1 MKAFTIVDQNTGTLR
16 PTEVPAPPAPANN
29 QVQLELIGTSI
40 NPIDPLVARGY
51 GAPLLNTKRQVPL
64 IPGRDAVARVVDV
77 GKGVTDL
84 RPGQRV
90 IVAASPRTGGT
101 YAAAFNLPRK
111 CVAPIKDSLSDANAA
126 GLGYA
131 GLTALQALAAAGL
144 SADNARGKTLCINGA
159 SGGVGSIALVL
170 ARRWGATITAVASLR
185 NQDWVRR
192 LGADQTVDYSDPAA
206 MAAIDAD
213 VILNFAAPDD
223 THRQDPLLDGLR
235 RRNTPGRAYV
245 NTTNP
250 VLSLAT
256 EKGVVG
262 GLATSGGIYLKKRLA
277 ARRAGIHYRWVL
289 FQENAEQLAYL
300 AKVFA
305 DPNTPTVV
313 SDSRPLD
320 ALPEAFNDPKGPPSP
335 GKGVFWLMRHEP
347 AW

>member
-16 PTEVPAPPAPANN
+16 ETDVPAPPAPADN

-40 NPIDPLVARGY
+40 NPIDPLVAKGY
-51 GAPLLNTKRQVPL
+51 GAPLLDRKGPGARIT
-64 IPGRDAVARVVDV
+64 GRDAVARVVEV

-90 IVAASPRTGGT
+90 MVAASPRTGGT
-101 YAAAFNLPRK
+101 YAEIFNLPRK
-111 CVAPIKDSLSDANAA
+111 CVAPIDDSLNDATAA

-144 SADNARGKTLCINGA
+144 SADNARGRIMCINGA

-170 ARRWGATITAVASLR
+170 ARRWGATITAVASQR

-192 LGADQTVDYSDPAA
+192 LGADKTVDYRDPDA

-213 VILNFAAPDD
+213 IILNFAAPGDN
-223 THRQDPLLDGLR
+223 HRQDPLLDLLR

-250 VLSLAT
+250 VLSSVT
-256 EKGVVG
+256 DKGVVG
-262 GLATSGGIYLKKRLA
+262 GLATSGGIYARKRLV
-277 ARRAGIHYRWVL
+277 ARRAGIRYRWVL
-289 FQENAEQLAYL
+289 FKEAPEQLAYL

-305 DPNTPTVV
+305 DPNTPTIV
-313 SDSRPLD
+313 SDSQPLD
-320 ALPEAFNDPKGPPSP
+320 ALPAAFNDPKGVPSP
-335 GKGVFWLMRHEP
+335 GKGVFLVDAP
-347 AW
+347 

>member
-16 PTEVPAPPAPANN
+16 PTEVPAPPAPADN

-144 SADNARGKTLCINGA
+144 SADNARGKRLCINGA

-170 ARRWGATITAVASLR
+170 ARRWGAQITAVASQR
-185 NQDWVRR
+185 NQDWVQR
-192 LGADQTVDYSDPAA
+192 LGADETVDYRDPTA

-213 VILNFAAPDD
+213 IILNFASPVGDN
-223 THRQDPLLDGLR
+223 HGQDPLLDLLR
-235 RRNTPGRAYV
+235 RRDTPGRAYA
-245 NTTNP
+245 NPTNP

-256 EKGVVG
+256 EKGVVR
-262 GLATSGGIYLKKRLA
+262 GLATSGGIYARKRLA
-277 ARRAGIHYRWVL
+277 ARRAGIRYRWVL
-289 FQENAEQLAYL
+289 FQENAERLAYL
-300 AKVFA
+300 AEVFA
-305 DPNTPTVV
+305 DPNTPTIV

-335 GKGVFWLMRHEP
+335 GKAVFLVDSP
-347 AW
+347 

>member
-16 PTEVPAPPAPANN
+16 ETDVPAPPAPADN
-29 QVQLELIGTSI
+29 QVQLGLIGTSI
-40 NPIDPLVARGY
+40 NPIDPLVAKGY
-51 GAPLLNTKRQVPL
+51 GAPLLDRKGPGARIT
-64 IPGRDAVARVVDV
+64 GRDAVARVVEV

-90 IVAASPRTGGT
+90 MVAASPRTGGT
-101 YAAAFNLPRK
+101 YAEIFNLPRK
-111 CVAPIKDSLSDANAA
+111 CVAPIDDSLNDATAA

-144 SADNARGKTLCINGA
+144 SADNARGRIMCINGA

-170 ARRWGATITAVASLR
+170 ARRWGATITAVASQR

-192 LGADQTVDYSDPAA
+192 LGADKTVDYRDPDA

-213 VILNFAAPDD
+213 IILNFAAPGDN
-223 THRQDPLLDGLR
+223 HRQDPLLDLLR

-250 VLSLAT
+250 VLSSVT
-256 EKGVVG
+256 DRGVVG
-262 GLATSGGIYLKKRLA
+262 GLATSGGIYARKRLA
-277 ARRAGIHYRWVL
+277 ARRAGIRYRWVL

-305 DPNTPTVV
+305 DPDTPTIV
-313 SDSRPLD
+313 SDSQPLK
-320 ALPEAFNDPKGPPSP
+320 ALPDAFNDPKGPPSP
-335 GKGVFWLMRHEP
+335 GKGVFLVNTP
-347 AW
+347 

>member
-1 MKAFTIVDQNTGTLR
+1 MKAFIIGDSHSGTLR

-64 IPGRDAVARVVDV
+64 IPGRDAVARVADV

-90 IVAASPRTGGT
+90 LVAASPRTGGT
-101 YAAAFNLPRK
+101 YADVFNLPRG
-111 CVAPIKDSLSDANAA
+111 CVAPIDDGLSDATAA

-159 SGGVGSIALVL
+159 SGGVGSIALVV
-170 ARRWGATITAVASLR
+170 ARRWGATITAVASQR

-192 LGADQTVDYSDPAA
+192 LGADDTVDYRDPAA
-206 MAAIDAD
+206 MAAINAD
-213 VILNFAAPDD
+213 IILNFATPTDG
-223 THRQDPLLDGLR
+223 HRQDPLLDGLR
-235 RRNTPGRAYV
+235 RRNSPGRAYV

-250 VLSLAT
+250 VLSSVT
-256 EKGVVG
+256 DKGVVG
-262 GLATSGGIYLKKRLA
+262 GLATSGGVYLKKRLA
-277 ARRAGIHYRWVL
+277 ARRAGIRYRWVL

-305 DPNTPTVV
+305 DPDTPTIV
-313 SDSRPLD
+313 SGSQPLE
-320 ALPEAFNDPKGPPSP
+320 ALPAAFNDPKGPPSP
-335 GKGVFWLMRHEP
+335 GKVGFMVEAP
-347 AW
+347 

>member
-16 PTEVPAPPAPANN
+16 PTEVPAPPAPADN
-29 QVQLELIGTSI
+29 QFRLELIGTSI

-64 IPGRDAVARVVDV
+64 IPGRDAVARVADV

-90 IVAASPRTGGT
+90 LVAASPRTGGT
-101 YAAAFNLPRK
+101 YAEIFNLPRK
-111 CVAPIKDSLSDANAA
+111 CVAPIDDGLSDATAA

-170 ARRWGATITAVASLR
+170 ARRWGAQITAVASQR
-185 NQDWVRR
+185 NRDWVRR
-192 LGADQTVDYSDPAA
+192 LGADQTVDYRDPAA
-206 MAAIDAD
+206 MASIDAD
-213 VILNFAAPDD
+213 IILNFAAPGDN
-223 THRQDPLLDGLR
+223 HRQDPLLDLLR
-235 RRNTPGRAYV
+235 RRDTPGRAYV

-256 EKGVVG
+256 EKGVLR
-262 GLATSGGIYLKKRLA
+262 GLAASGGIYARKRLA
-277 ARRAGIHYRWVL
+277 ARRAGIRYRWVL
-289 FQENAEQLAYL
+289 FQENAERLAYL

-305 DPNTPTVV
+305 DPSTPSIV
-313 SDSRPLD
+313 SDRQPLD
-320 ALPEAFNDPKGPPSP
+320 ALPEAFNIPGGIPSP
-335 GKGVFWLMRHEP
+335 GKGVFMVEAP
-347 AW
+347 

>member
-1 MKAFTIVDQNTGTLR
+1 VKAFIIGDSHSGTLR
-16 PTEVPAPPAPANN
+16 PTEVPAPPAPADN

-64 IPGRDAVARVVDV
+64 IPGRDAVARVANV

-90 IVAASPRTGGT
+90 LVSASPRTGGT
-101 YAAAFNLPRK
+101 YAELFSLPRD
-111 CVAPIKDSLSDANAA
+111 CVAPIDDGLSDVTAA
-126 GLGYA
+126 SLGYA

-170 ARRWGATITAVASLR
+170 ARRWGAQITAVASQR
-185 NQDWVRR
+185 NHDWVRR
-192 LGADQTVDYSDPAA
+192 LGADETVDYRDPAA

-213 VILNFAAPDD
+213 IILNFATPDD

-235 RRNTPGRAYV
+235 RRDTPGRAYV

-256 EKGVVG
+256 EKGVVR
-262 GLATSGGIYLKKRLA
+262 GLATSGGIYFKKRLA
-277 ARRAGIHYRWVL
+277 TRRAGVRYRWVL

-300 AKVFA
+300 GRVFA
-305 DPNTPTVV
+305 NPDTPSIV
-313 SDSRPLD
+313 SDTQPLD
-320 ALPEAFNDPKGPPSP
+320 ALPDAFNDPKGPPSP
-335 GKGVFWLMRHEP
+335 GKGIFLVDAR
-347 AW
+347 

>member
-16 PTEVPAPPAPANN
+16 PADVPAPPAPSQN
-29 QVQLELIGTSI
+29 QVRLELIGTSI
-40 NPIDPLVARGY
+40 NPIDPLVAKGY

-64 IPGRDAVARVVDV
+64 IPGRDAVARVVEV

-90 IVAASPRTGGT
+90 LVAASPRTGGT
-101 YAAAFNLPRK
+101 YAAVFNLPRK
-111 CVAPIKDSLSDANAA
+111 CVAPIEDSLSDATAA

-144 SADNARGKTLCINGA
+144 SADNARGKNLCINGA

-170 ARRWGATITAVASLR
+170 ARRWGATITAVASQR

-192 LGADQTVDYSDPAA
+192 LGADQTVDYRDPAA
-206 MAAIDAD
+206 MAAINAD
-213 VILNFAAPDD
+213 IILNFAAPDD
-223 THRQDPLLDGLR
+223 THRKDPLLDGLR
-235 RRNTPGRAYV
+235 QRNSPGRAYV

-250 VLSLAT
+250 LLSSVT
-256 EKGVVG
+256 NKGVVG

-277 ARRAGIHYRWVL
+277 ARRAGIRYRWVL
-289 FQENAEQLAYL
+289 FKEDAEQLAYL

-305 DPNTPTVV
+305 DPDTPTIV
-313 SDSRPLD
+313 SGSQPLE
-320 ALPEAFNDPKGPPSP
+320 ALPEAFNDPKGVPSP
-335 GKGVFWLMRHEP
+335 GKGVFMVDAP
-347 AW
+347 

>member
-1 MKAFTIVDQNTGTLR
+1 M
-16 PTEVPAPPAPANN
+16 
-29 QVQLELIGTSI
+29 
-40 NPIDPLVARGY
+40 
-51 GAPLLNTKRQVPL
+51 
-64 IPGRDAVARVVDV
+64 
-77 GKGVTDL
+77 
-84 RPGQRV
+84 
-90 IVAASPRTGGT
+90 RTG
-101 YAAAFNLPRK
+101 
-111 CVAPIKDSLSDANAA
+111 CVAPIEDGLSDANAA

-144 SADNARGKTLCINGA
+144 SVDNARGKTLCINGA

-170 ARRWGATITAVASLR
+170 ARRWGATITAVASQR
-185 NQDWVRR
+185 NQDWVQR
-192 LGADQTVDYSDPAA
+192 LGADETVDYSDPAA

-256 EKGVVG
+256 EKGVLR

-277 ARRAGIHYRWVL
+277 AGGAGIRYRWVL
-289 FQENAEQLAYL
+289 FNEDAEQLAYL
-300 AKVFA
+300 AEVFA
-305 DPNTPTVV
+305 DPATPTIV
-313 SDSRPLD
+313 SDSQPLE

-335 GKGVFWLMRHEP
+335 GKGVFMVEGP
-347 AW
+347 

>member
-1 MKAFTIVDQNTGTLR
+1 MKAFIIGDSHTGTLR
-16 PTEVPAPPAPANN
+16 ATEVPAPPAPADKE
-29 QVQLELIGTSI
+29 VRLELIGTSI
-40 NPIDPLVARGY
+40 NPIDPLVAKGY
-51 GAPLLNTKRQVPL
+51 GAPLLDRKGPGARIT
-64 IPGRDAVARVVDV
+64 GRDAVARVVEV

-90 IVAASPRTGGT
+90 LVAASPRTGAT
-101 YAAAFNLPRK
+101 YAEIFNLPRK
-111 CVAPIKDSLSDANAA
+111 CVAPIDDGLSDTTAA

-170 ARRWGATITAVASLR
+170 ARRWGAAITAVASQR

-192 LGADQTVDYSDPAA
+192 LGADQTVDYRDPAA

-213 VILNFAAPDD
+213 VILNFAAPGDN
-223 THRQDPLLDGLR
+223 HRQDPLLDGLR
-235 RRNTPGRAYV
+235 RRDTPGRAYV

-289 FQENAEQLAYL
+289 FKEDAEQLAYL
-300 AKVFA
+300 AEVFA
-305 DPNTPTVV
+305 DPNIPSIV
-313 SDSRPLD
+313 SDSRPLK
-320 ALPEAFNDPKGPPSP
+320 ALPDAFNDAKGPPSP
-335 GKGVFWLMRHEP
+335 GKGVFMVDVP
-347 AW
+347 

>member
-1 MKAFTIVDQNTGTLR
+1 MKAFTIVDSRTGTLHSAD
-16 PTEVPAPPAPANN
+16 VPEPPAPTHN
-29 QVQLELIGTSI
+29 QVRLELIGTSI

-64 IPGRDAVARVVDV
+64 IPGRDAVARVADV

-90 IVAASPRTGGT
+90 LVAASPRTGGT
-101 YAAAFNLPRK
+101 YAELFNLPRD
-111 CVAPIKDSLSDANAA
+111 CVAPIKDNLSDATAA

-131 GLTALQALAAAGL
+131 GLTALQSLAAAGL
-144 SADNARGKTLCINGA
+144 SVDNARGKRLCINGA
-159 SGGVGSIALVL
+159 SGGVGSVALVL
-170 ARRWGATITAVASLR
+170 ARRWGATITAVASQR

-192 LGADQTVDYSDPAA
+192 LGADETVDYRDPAA

-213 VILNFAAPDD
+213 VILNFAAPGDN
-223 THRQDPLLDGLR
+223 HRQDPLLDGLR

-256 EKGVVG
+256 ENGVVR

-277 ARRAGIHYRWVL
+277 ARREGIRYRWVL
-289 FQENAEQLAYL
+289 FQEGAEQLAYL
-300 AKVFA
+300 ARVFA
-305 DPNTPTVV
+305 DPDTPTII
-313 SDSRPLD
+313 SDRQPLD
-320 ALPEAFNDPKGPPSP
+320 ALPDAFNTPNGVPSP
-335 GKGVFWLMRHEP
+335 GKGVFLVDP
-347 AW
+347 L